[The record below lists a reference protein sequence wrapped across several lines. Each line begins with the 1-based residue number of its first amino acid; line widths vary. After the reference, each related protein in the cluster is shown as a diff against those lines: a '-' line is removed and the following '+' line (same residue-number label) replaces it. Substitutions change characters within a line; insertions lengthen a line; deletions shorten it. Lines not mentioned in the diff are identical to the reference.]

1 MWGWEQLY
9 FNIKDGF
16 LGMICVN
23 EQQGCFQLPS
33 AGQVLQQ
40 SNPCMPVLQRP
51 LFVGTGVACSLFQTT
66 TTLRSARL

>member
-16 LGMICVN
+16 LGMICVD
-23 EQQGCFQLPS
+23 EYQGCVQLLC
-33 AGQVLQQ
+33 AAQVLQQ

-51 LFVGTGVACSLFQTT
+51 LFVGTGVACSPSQTT